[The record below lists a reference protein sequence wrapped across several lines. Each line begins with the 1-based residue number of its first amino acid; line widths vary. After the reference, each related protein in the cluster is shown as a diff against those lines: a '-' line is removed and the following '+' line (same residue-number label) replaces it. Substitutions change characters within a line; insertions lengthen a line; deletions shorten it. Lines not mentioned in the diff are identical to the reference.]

1 MSTALLG
8 LDVGTTSTKAVLFDP
23 SGNEIARAVSQPYA
37 HLTPKPGWVEQNPQ
51 EIWQAVLGAIK
62 GVMELADDGLQV
74 PAMCMAVQSGSL
86 LPVDAVGNP
95 VYPLV
100 TWMDE
105 RTGDLMRQWR
115 EAGHE
120 SVMREKAGWWL
131 FSGQCPLTIAWFK
144 QNDKDT
150 FDKAVFYFSLNDYIA
165 YHLTGEFC
173 TNPSNAGGMQML
185 DILSGDWSEEIT
197 TLAGIR
203 PERLSPVRPSG
214 AVIGQVKPEICQ
226 ALGLPEGIK
235 LVNGGHDQGCTALGL
250 GIINPGKLL
259 LACGTAWVITG
270 VSESGGIEH
279 MPDALSMNFHTVAD
293 RWTISQSLGGLGA
306 SLEWW
311 VNQAWQGADGK
322 APRSARYAA
331 LDAEMKHT
339 SPKKDL
345 YFLPLLGGFH
355 NPGGVQY
362 GGFSGLLLN
371 DSRADMARAVMESA
385 SYEVRWA
392 LENIQASGI
401 PVERLWMV
409 GGAANSPH
417 WPGILADVAG
427 VPITLPQYD
436 YWPALGAAVLAGLGS
451 GMFKN
456 VNEALEQFQKPEEQI
471 SPDESHHKLYSDRF
485 EAYKLL
491 RIEN

>member
-8 LDVGTTSTKAVLFDP
+8 LDVGTTSTKAVLFDL
-23 SGNEIARAVSQPYA
+23 SGNEIARAVSHPYA
-37 HLTPKPGWVEQNPQ
+37 NLTPKPGWVEQNPQ
-51 EIWQAVLGAIK
+51 EVWQAVLGAIRS
-62 GVMELADDGLQV
+62 VMSLADDDLQV

-86 LPVDAVGNP
+86 LPVDSHGDP

-105 RTGDLMRQWR
+105 RSGNLVQEWR
-115 EAGHE
+115 AQGYETL
-120 SVMREKAGWWL
+120 MREKTGWW
-131 FSGQCPLTIAWFK
+131 FFPGQCPMTIAWFK
-144 QNDKDT
+144 QHDPDT
-150 FDKAVFYFSLNDYIA
+150 FNKAAFYFSLNDYIA

-185 DILSGDWSEEIT
+185 DILTGDWSPEICA
-197 TLAGIR
+197 LAGIR
-203 PERLSPVRPSG
+203 PDRLSPVKPSG
-214 AVIGQVKPEICQ
+214 AVIGQVKPDICK
-226 ALGLPEGIK
+226 AVGLPKGIK
-235 LVNGGHDQGCTALGL
+235 LINGGHDQGCTALGL

-270 VSESGGIEH
+270 VSLSGGVAQ
-279 MPDALSMNFHTVAD
+279 MPEALSMNFHTIAD

-311 VNQAWQGADGK
+311 VKQAWQGIDK
-322 APRSARYAA
+322 RTTRVQRYAA
-331 LDAEMKHT
+331 LDEEMKHT
-339 SPKKDL
+339 SPKKEI
-345 YFLPLLGGFH
+345 YFSTLLGGFY
-355 NPGGVQY
+355 NPEATQR
-362 GGFSGLLLN
+362 GGFHGLQLN

-385 SYEVRWA
+385 GYELRWA
-392 LENIQASGI
+392 LENIKESGI

-417 WPGILADVAG
+417 WPGILSDVTG

-436 YWPALGAAVLAGLGS
+436 YWPALGGAVLAGLGA
-451 GMFKN
+451 GMFKD
-456 VNEALEQFQKPEEQI
+456 VSEALEQFQKPEEQI
-471 SPDESHHKLYSDRF
+471 SLNESYQQVYENRF